1 MRTFVTTVMLFA
13 ITLLT
18 ATAHA
23 EIRQSQVNFADP
35 YILLDGD
42 YYYAYG
48 TNHGDGIEVWRSK
61 DLTGWE
67 YHGLALHKDNC
78 TEKQWFWAP
87 EVYHK
92 NGKYYMYFSANEHLF
107 VATSNSPLGPFVQ
120 QGSYQVK
127 NLIGSEKSI

>member
-18 ATAHA
+18 TTAHA

-48 TNHGDGIEVWRSK
+48 TNHGDGIEVLS
-61 DLTGWE
+61 
-67 YHGLALHKDNC
+67 
-78 TEKQWFWAP
+78 
-87 EVYHK
+87 
-92 NGKYYMYFSANEHLF
+92 
-107 VATSNSPLGPFVQ
+107 
-120 QGSYQVK
+120 
-127 NLIGSEKSI
+127 LIHI